1 MLKTYYPVICSLALL
16 VATFSARADNH
27 GQVSKPQDRGL
38 VYELRTYTSH
48 PGKLDALE
56 QRFSNHTMALFEKHG
71 IINIGYWKPL
81 NKPNTLIYLVAH
93 PSELEAA
100 TAWQAFGNDPTWQ
113 AVYAN
118 SIADGRLVEN
128 IERSFMLPTDYSP
141 MPAR

>member
-1 MLKTYYPVICSLALL
+1 MTSAATPTLLCGYAAAAGLAYI
-16 VATFSARADNH
+16 FWRRR
-27 GQVSKPQDRGL
+27 KPPRQIAVLGS
-38 VYELRTYTSH
+38 TN

-128 IERSFMLPTDYSP
+128 IERTFMLPTDYSP